1 MKNEVMAEATR
12 MEQISQ
18 TVTQRL
24 QGDHDLSEEESKELQ
39 DKLKVDKAGM
49 QTIFEA
55 AIARKNQEKECI
67 ERDLARKEVDIRSE
81 VE

>member
-1 MKNEVMAEATR
+1 MKNELMAEVTR
-12 MEQISQ
+12 MEQIGQS
-18 TVTQRL
+18 VTQRL
-24 QGDHDLSEEESKELQ
+24 QSDHDLSEEESKELQ
-39 DKLKVDKAGM
+39 DKIKVDRSGM

-55 AIARKNQEKECI
+55 AIARKNQEKESI